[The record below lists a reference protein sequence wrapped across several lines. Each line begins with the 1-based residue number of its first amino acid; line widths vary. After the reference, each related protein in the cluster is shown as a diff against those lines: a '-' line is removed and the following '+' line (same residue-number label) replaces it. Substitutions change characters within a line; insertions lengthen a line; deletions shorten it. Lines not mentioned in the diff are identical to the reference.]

1 MHIHK
6 QEKVGTTFNQ
16 HIIREISVLDSTVLG
31 NDDTQKKKK
40 DKVCIFTAYIRKRAS
55 PFCVI
60 RKNCVLDSTI
70 LCKSKNPKKTKS
82 LHLYSIH
89 KKNGINL
96 LCY

>member
-40 DKVCIFTAYIRKRAS
+40 TKFAY
-55 PFCVI
+55 
-60 RKNCVLDSTI
+60 LQHT
-70 LCKSKNPKKTKS
+70 
-82 LHLYSIH
+82 
-89 KKNGINL
+89 
-96 LCY
+96 